1 MPACR
6 LVSLYLFFYFFVIIL
21 FLSSSAF
28 CHHLTSGFL
37 NLVIIDELQ
46 RIILGDQGPGDNA
59 ALIYKSRL
67 PLFAQGRVEIML
79 NSSKEPL
86 DSFKGSKLLL
96 VISYKLLLSCTFCH
110 TKQIN
115 MRLAYIV
122 SFDICQLSMAIKRR
136 RRRENKAMAKDKVD
150 HTSSSPWT
158 PWTTPGPVKLLEER
172 KSRFCNLNNGSSGI
186 VLPTL
191 AAPAFCEDQNDA
203 ALNQGLARLG
213 KVGHTCLSSAASS
226 H

>member
-1 MPACR
+1 MGRRPVETLFTTLHRHLIMLTERSRHHPPYITYLPYFCRTLWVRSTDLSMAVPIFAFCKSFSSLHYSPSTDKNCEFVYVPACR

-79 NSSKEPL
+79 NNSKEL
-86 DSFKGSKLLL
+86 
-96 VISYKLLLSCTFCH
+96 
-110 TKQIN
+110 
-115 MRLAYIV
+115 
-122 SFDICQLSMAIKRR
+122 
-136 RRRENKAMAKDKVD
+136 
-150 HTSSSPWT
+150 WT
-158 PWTTPGPVKLLEER
+158 
-172 KSRFCNLNNGSSGI
+172 
-186 VLPTL
+186 
-191 AAPAFCEDQNDA
+191 
-203 ALNQGLARLG
+203 
-213 KVGHTCLSSAASS
+213 
-226 H
+226 